1 MKRPAFL
8 LLPAVTILA
17 AAVSAVAAPV
27 ALTAPGTTMH
37 VHQIAAMTDGKLCI
51 VGKTMGVQSSEGSRG
66 TLIVFD
72 VAANQVV
79 WERRIE
85 APPGYRDLDFAACHG
100 DSHGVHV
107 GAEATPAG
115 QGSTKHVVAWAYR
128 FDADGKLAASRE
140 LDTGVPFSFV
150 YAVDADA
157 GGMTVAGSVTDVKDR
172 VASNGIFF
180 ARLDPALRD
189 ASIAKLAN
197 GAFGRGSAARLSGN
211 TLYIAG
217 NFEPA
222 SDAGMREADDYA
234 VSKIVGGKYRFSVRP
249 LPIKSDRIARTV
261 SAANEL
267 VSMGDEAGST
277 RLVVIGADGKPRE
290 NLQVKGP
297 FCRTGAIAASA
308 DTVYASRFECKAD
321 GTPAVL
327 TAIDRKTGTEL
338 VVSGITGNPGYLFA
352 LPSGLVV
359 ISWKSDHTL
368 LLQTVPKGGDP
379 DA

>member
-1 MKRPAFL
+1 MKRPGFS
-8 LLPAVTILA
+8 LPAVAMLA
-17 AAVSAVAAPV
+17 MAASAGAAPV
-27 ALTAPGTTMH
+27 ALTAPGTTTH
-37 VHQIAAMTDGKLCI
+37 VHQIAVMADGKLCI
-51 VGKTMGVQSSEGSRG
+51 VGKTMGTQPGEGSRG
-66 TLIVFD
+66 TLLVFD
-72 VAANQVV
+72 VAANRVA

-85 APPGYRDLDFAACHG
+85 APPGYRDLDFAACQG
-100 DSHGVHV
+100 DGHAVHV

-115 QGSTKHVVAWAYR
+115 KGSTKHVVAWAYR

-140 LDTGVPFSFV
+140 LDTGVPYAFV

-157 GGMTVAGSVTDVKDR
+157 GGMTVAGSATDVKDR

-180 ARLDPALRD
+180 AHLDPALRD

-222 SDAGMREADDYA
+222 SDAAMREADDYA

-249 LPIKSDRIARTV
+249 MPIRSDRIARTV

-267 VSMGDEAGST
+267 VSMGDQEGST

-297 FCRTGAIAASA
+297 FCRTRTIAASA
-308 DTVYASRFECKAD
+308 DTVYAIRTECKAN

-327 TAIDRKTGTEL
+327 TAIDRKTGAEL
-338 VVSGITGNPGYLFA
+338 VVSGITGEPGYLFA
-352 LPSGLVV
+352 LPSAVVV
-359 ISWKSDHTL
+359 ISWKSDRTL